1 MKYFMTIDAGTGSG
15 RAVIID
21 EFGNQVGI
29 GQTEWSHKSNPK
41 HKGSMNF
48 DCKANWD
55 ILVNC
60 IKEAINNANINPKD
74 IEAISTSSM
83 REGIV
88 VYDKDLNEIWAVAN
102 VDSRAFEEVSEINNT
117 YPTLEKEFY
126 NLSGQTFALGA
137 IPRLLWLKKNEPNLY
152 DKMYK
157 MNMLSDWILFKLSGE
172 LVSEPSNAGTSGI
185 FNLNLRT
192 WQNDMMTKVNLKD
205 DIFPKVYESGEII
218 GTVSSE
224 FVKLTGLSESCV
236 VVTGGGDV
244 QLGSL
249 GLGVVKSGDSAIL
262 GGTFWQ
268 QIVNLDK
275 VVVDSNMKLRIN
287 PHVQRNL
294 IQAEG
299 ITFFVGLVTRWFR
312 DVFCDLEKMEA
323 IKRGVDTYEI
333 LEELAGMANVG
344 SNGVMPIFSDVMN
357 YGKWYHASPSFLNLN
372 INPEIC
378 SKKEMFR
385 AILENACIVS
395 SINLDNI
402 INFSGVKIDSLTF
415 AGGASKGKLWG
426 QILADVT
433 KKSIKVPVVKEATS
447 LGGAMLGAVATGFFK
462 DSHEACQNWV
472 KFEKSFEP
480 NLKNSEIYDEIKQNW
495 QIAYKKQL
503 DLVDMNITESMWKAP
518 GV

>member
-1 MKYFMTIDAGTGSG
+1 
-15 RAVIID
+15 
-21 EFGNQVGI
+21 
-29 GQTEWSHKSNPK
+29 
-41 HKGSMNF
+41 
-48 DCKANWD
+48 
-55 ILVNC
+55 
-60 IKEAINNANINPKD
+60 
-74 IEAISTSSM
+74 
-83 REGIV
+83 
-88 VYDKDLNEIWAVAN
+88 
-102 VDSRAFEEVSEINNT
+102 
-117 YPTLEKEFY
+117 
-126 NLSGQTFALGA
+126 
-137 IPRLLWLKKNEPNLY
+137 Y

-157 MNMLSDWILFKLSGE
+157 MNMLSDWIIFKLSGE

-185 FNLNLRT
+185 FNLSSRT
-192 WQNDMMTKVNLKD
+192 WQSDMMTKVNLKD
-205 DIFPKVYESGEII
+205 DIFPNIYESGEIV
-218 GTVSSE
+218 GSVSKE
-224 FVKLTGLSESCV
+224 CAKLTGLSESCV

-275 VVVDSNMKLRIN
+275 VCVDSDMKLRIN
-287 PHVQRNL
+287 PHVQRGL

-312 DVFCDLEKMEA
+312 DVFCETEKMEA
-323 IKRGVDTYEI
+323 IKRGIDTYEI
-333 LEELAGMANVG
+333 LEELASGANVG

-372 INPEIC
+372 INPKIC

-385 AILENACIVS
+385 SILENACIVS

-402 INFSGVKIDSLTF
+402 INFSNVKIDSLTF

-433 KKSIKVPVVKEATS
+433 NKSIKVPAVKEATS
-447 LGGAMLGAVATGFFK
+447 LGGAMLGAIAVGHFK
-462 DSHEACQNWV
+462 DSSEACLDWV
-472 KFEKSFEP
+472 KVEKSFEP
-480 NLKNSEIYDEIKQNW
+480 NQKNNKIYSEIKEKW

-503 DLVDMNITESMWKAP
+503 ELVDMSITESMWKAP